1 MIISNLVSR
10 IQDMTLNRDSRFL
23 MVDESMT
30 IKILPDFKSVA
41 TQSDLAEAL
50 LSLFQLNRKPY
61 SIG

>member
-1 MIISNLVSR
+1 
-10 IQDMTLNRDSRFL
+10 MTLNRDSRFL